1 MKCIQHTIQENL
13 LLLDL
18 QHIIATSTDAFF
30 HVLDDIVDEY
40 IVHRTIKIN
49 PIDVTSDSYA
59 EYNEDPNKKDPR
71 FKIGDRVRISK

>member
-1 MKCIQHTIQENL
+1 MF
-13 LLLDL
+13 
-18 QHIIATSTDAFF
+18 FF
-30 HVLDDIVDEY
+30 HVLDDIVDKY
-40 IVHRTIKIN
+40 IVHRTIKMN

>member
-1 MKCIQHTIQENL
+1 M
-13 LLLDL
+13 LLDL
-18 QHIIATSTDAFF
+18 QHIIATSIDAFF

-40 IVHRTIKIN
+40 IVHRTIEMN

>member
-18 QHIIATSTDAFF
+18 QHIIATSIDAFF

-40 IVHRTIKIN
+40 IVHRTIKMN

>member
-18 QHIIATSTDAFF
+18 QHVIATSIDAFF

-40 IVHRTIKIN
+40 IVHRTIKMN

>member
-1 MKCIQHTIQENL
+1 M
-13 LLLDL
+13 DL
-18 QHIIATSTDAFF
+18 QHIIATSIDAFF

-40 IVHRTIKIN
+40 IVHRTIKMN

>member
-1 MKCIQHTIQENL
+1 M
-13 LLLDL
+13 LLDL
-18 QHIIATSTDAFF
+18 QHIIATSIDAFF

-40 IVHRTIKIN
+40 IVHRTIKMN

-71 FKIGDRVRISK
+71 FKIGDSVRISK